1 MDRPWFR
8 FAFNSMEP
16 TNIAAAGYGRGSP
29 LSPNAMPSWSQ
40 KYHRQE
46 IKVYHALVVKRAFLA
61 KIIIKTYLC
70 NRMSDEWLNDMI
82 LSYIEKEILGGLD
95 FKKVKLRFQAMD
107 DQRIELPKHPRVPI
121 KA

>member
-1 MDRPWFR
+1 M
-8 FAFNSMEP
+8 
-16 TNIAAAGYGRGSP
+16 
-29 LSPNAMPSWSQ
+29 
-40 KYHRQE
+40 
-46 IKVYHALVVKRAFLA
+46 A